1 MTNYLDKIIETK
13 SEVVAEQ
20 KKQTSLLTLK
30 SQLSEIP
37 QSKPF
42 IDSIKMRNEK
52 GLVSVIAEIKKA
64 SPSKGVIREDFLPVK
79 IAKQYQENGATCL
92 SVLTDAEY
100 FQGSLNYLKEIRSEV
115 DIPLLRKDFIID
127 QYQIYQSKIYGA
139 DCILLIVSVLS
150 DEQLQEY
157 KQLADELNLDVLVE
171 IHNENEMERILPL
184 DFSLIGIN
192 NRNLTTFEVN
202 LETTKNLSTRLEGK
216 LVVSESGIRTKEDID
231 QILSYDVLNF
241 LVGESFM
248 RADDPGIELN
258 KLFSLL

>member
-13 SEVVAEQ
+13 SEVLAEQ
-20 KKQTSLLTLK
+20 KKQTSLPTLK

-37 QSKPF
+37 QSRPF

-64 SPSKGVIREDFLPVK
+64 SPSKGVIREDFLPVR

-171 IHNENEMERILPL
+171 VHNENEMERILPL

-202 LETTKNLSTRLEGK
+202 LETTKNLSRRLEGK

-231 QILSYDVLNF
+231 EILSYDVLNF